1 MKTLSES
8 NQRERDW
15 REKQKFSLSNII
27 EEKMYKKYWENTFA
41 LQWERRGIIII
52 TYLSLKMHYYC
63 TNICGFSVENSKQKM
78 VSWNNIAVSI
88 SNFCTWYL
96 NCVVVLLG
104 GYYTI
109 NIKYKKYFNF

>member
-8 NQRERDW
+8 NQRE

-63 TNICGFSVENSKQKM
+63 TNICGFSVEK
-78 VSWNNIAVSI
+78 IANKKWFHEIMLLYSI
-88 SNFCTWYL
+88 TFALDIWIG
-96 NCVVVLLG
+96 CVG
-104 GYYTI
+104 RY
-109 NIKYKKYFNF
+109 

>member
-41 LQWERRGIIII
+41 LQWEKYYKDYYYIFIRGRPNR
-52 TYLSLKMHYYC
+52 M
-63 TNICGFSVENSKQKM
+63 
-78 VSWNNIAVSI
+78 
-88 SNFCTWYL
+88 
-96 NCVVVLLG
+96 
-104 GYYTI
+104 
-109 NIKYKKYFNF
+109 